1 VTFEEAIANFALRAS
16 LLRADFFSDLVLSLT
31 LDPDA
36 NYQQRLGEQFREALL
51 RAAAKQV
58 DPKLRIGTQL
68 FSYIAGDLHLYKTI
82 NFEGL
87 YDFAIANAITDP
99 EYRFVLCQVNEQFAY
114 PNRLELT
121 SHGLARSF
129 RFWSLQE
136 KVAYLDLANA
146 VVSTLA
152 VKFPDTCYGYGFV
165 LSYVRDQDFIPHD
178 DDIDIL
184 VCVEDAEYSN
194 FSDAIRA
201 VEDCLRASGYEV
213 TGDWRT
219 HRKVLHNGK
228 EIDVFVGLHEGDD
241 VAFFPGPRSGIRYSD
256 VFPAGKSTFWGRRIS
271 TPQKPDVYLQKVY
284 GGEWRRPKVGWRH
297 INNWDLF
304 APRFAL
310 PAEEP
315 SLKEGEAV
323 AEVAVVNIDRIDEIE
338 GNRSD
343 THGWGADYRELIS
356 MTDTN
361 SWQDNALSLTM
372 AAWSKGVKHEILF
385 WRSWVAA
392 RGGQWSWDFTTRLD
406 PEYPAQGLVDTL
418 LNDLQGDLKVLDVG
432 AGPLSVV
439 GKTHKGRSI
448 ALSATDPLADFYSSI
463 LEKHEIVAP
472 VPTQFATAEDLSLFF
487 DDSSFDLVY
496 CQNALDHSFDPIR
509 AIVEMLRV
517 LKVGGRIALNH
528 HENEAENE
536 NYVGFHQFNFT
547 KEENDFVIWNKT
559 EKLNVR
565 HLLPVSASLSV
576 ERVGENVHVVITK
589 LSEFADVAS
598 DSRHRKRAGQLLRS
612 LVNHYG
618 SEEMSEPEI

>member
-1 VTFEEAIANFALRAS
+1 VTFEEAVANFALRAS
-16 LLRADFFSDLVLSLT
+16 LLRADFFPDLVMSLT
-31 LDPDA
+31 PDQDTD
-36 NYQQRLGEQFREALL
+36 YQRRLGEQFREALL

-68 FSYIAGDLHLYKTI
+68 FSYIAGDLHLYNTI

-87 YDFAIANAITDP
+87 HGFAIANAITDV
-99 EYRFVLCQVNEQFAY
+99 EYRFVLRQVNEHFAY

-121 SHGLARSF
+121 SHGLTRSF

-152 VKFPDTCYGYGFV
+152 TRFPDTCYGYGFV

-184 VCVEDAEYSN
+184 VSVEDTDYPN
-194 FSDAIRA
+194 FSDAIRDI
-201 VEDCLRASGYEV
+201 EDCLTAVGYEV
-213 TGDWRT
+213 AGDWRT
-219 HRKVLHNGK
+219 HRKVIHNGSQ
-228 EIDVFVGLHEGDD
+228 IDVFVGLHEGDD

-256 VFPAGKSTFWGRRIS
+256 VFPAGKSIFWGRRIA
-271 TPQKPDVYLQKVY
+271 TPLKPEVYLEKVY
-284 GGEWRRPKVGWRH
+284 GVEWRTPKVGWRH
-297 INNWDLF
+297 PNNWDLF
-304 APRFAL
+304 APRFAVSD
-310 PAEEP
+310 EEP
-315 SLKEGEAV
+315 PVREAEAV
-323 AEVAVVNIDRIDEIE
+323 AEVEIVNIDHIDEIE
-338 GNRSD
+338 GYRA
-343 THGWGADYRELIS
+343 HHIGLVADCREPHL
-356 MTDTN
+356 MTTTN

-372 AAWSKGVKHEILF
+372 AAWSKGVKHEIVF
-385 WRSWVAA
+385 WNNWIAA
-392 RGGQWSWDFTTRLD
+392 KGGQWSWDFTTRLD
-406 PEYPAQGLVDTL
+406 PEYPVQGLVDAL
-418 LNDLQGDLKVLDVG
+418 LNDLQGDIKVLDVG
-432 AGPLSVV
+432 SGPLSVV

-448 ALSATDPLADFYSSI
+448 ALTATDPLADFYSSI
-463 LEKHEIVAP
+463 LEEHEIVAP

-496 CQNALDHSFDPIR
+496 CQNALDHSFDPMR

-576 ERVGENVHVVITK
+576 ERAGENVHVVITK

-598 DSRHRKRAGQLLRS
+598 DTRHRKRAGQLLRS

-618 SEEMSEPEI
+618 SEGLSEPDI